1 MSTYLHVLK
10 NLKDWFWYITIVLR
24 KYKKVNEPTRE
35 PPIPVIA
42 KKKRKEKTLEEGPIL
57 VIGNPTLV
65 ATTSLQPI
73 IAMPL

>member
-1 MSTYLHVLK
+1 LP
-10 NLKDWFWYITIVLR
+10 
-24 KYKKVNEPTRE
+24 KKE
-35 PPIPVIA
+35 
-42 KKKRKEKTLEEGPIL
+42 KKRKETLEEGPIL